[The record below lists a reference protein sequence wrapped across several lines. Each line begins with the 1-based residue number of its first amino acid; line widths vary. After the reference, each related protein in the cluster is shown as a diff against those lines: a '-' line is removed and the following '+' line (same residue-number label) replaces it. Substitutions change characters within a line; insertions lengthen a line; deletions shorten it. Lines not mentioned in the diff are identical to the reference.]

1 MNEQKIRGMLGLAV
15 RAREACF
22 GDDACR
28 KLIESGK
35 CGMILLDGETGP
47 NTRKKYQDLCER
59 TGTVLAVLPEG
70 LIEKATGR
78 ENRVA
83 ALRKGTFAEQMT
95 ACL

>member
-1 MNEQKIRGMLGLAV
+1 MNEQRAKGMLGLAV

-35 CGMILLDGETGP
+35 CGIILLDEETGP
-47 NTRKKYQDLCER
+47 NTRKKYEELCGR
-59 TGTVLAVLPEG
+59 TGITLAILPQG
-70 LIEKATGR
+70 LMEEATGR
-78 ENRVA
+78 SNRVA
-83 ALRKGTFAEQMT
+83 ALRKGAFAEQMT

>member
-1 MNEQKIRGMLGLAV
+1 MNEQRAKGMLGLAV

-35 CGMILLDGETGP
+35 CGIVLMDEETGP
-47 NTRKKYQDLCER
+47 NTRKKFEELCVR
-59 TGTVLAVLPEG
+59 AGTTLAILPRG
-70 LIEKATGR
+70 LMEEATGR
-78 ENRVA
+78 TNRVA
-83 ALRKGTFAEQMT
+83 ALRKGAFAEQMT

>member
-1 MNEQKIRGMLGLAV
+1 MNEQRVKGMLGLAV

-35 CGMILLDGETGP
+35 CGIVLMDEETGP
-47 NTRKKYQDLCER
+47 NTRKKYGELCGR
-59 TGTVLAVLPEG
+59 VGITLAILPRG
-70 LIEKATGR
+70 LMEEATGR
-78 ENRVA
+78 TNRVA
-83 ALRKGTFAEQMT
+83 ALRKGAFAEQMT

>member
-1 MNEQKIRGMLGLAV
+1 MNEQRAKGMLGFAV

-35 CGMILLDGETGP
+35 CGIILLDEETGP
-47 NTRKKYQDLCER
+47 NTRKKYEELCGR
-59 TGTVLAVLPEG
+59 TGITLAILPQG
-70 LIEKATGR
+70 LMEEATGR
-78 ENRVA
+78 SNRVA
-83 ALRKGTFAEQMT
+83 ALKKGAFAEQMT

>member
-1 MNEQKIRGMLGLAV
+1 MNEQRAKGMLGLAV

-35 CGMILLDGETGP
+35 CGIILLDAETGP
-47 NTRKKYQDLCER
+47 NTRKKFRDLCER
-59 TGTVLAVLPEG
+59 AGVPLGVLPEG
-70 LIEKATGR
+70 LMEEATGKA
-78 ENRVA
+78 NRVA
-83 ALRKGTFAEQMT
+83 ALKKGAFAEQMA

>member
-1 MNEQKIRGMLGLAV
+1 MNEQKMKGMLGLAV

-22 GDDACR
+22 GDEACR
-28 KLIESGK
+28 KLINSGK

-59 TGTVLAVLPEG
+59 TGTPLAILPNG
-70 LIEKATGR
+70 LMGEATGR
-78 ENRVA
+78 ANMVA
-83 ALRKGTFAEQMT
+83 ALRTGAFAEQMT

>member
-1 MNEQKIRGMLGLAV
+1 MNEQRAKGMLGLAV

-35 CGMILLDGETGP
+35 CGIVLMDEETGP
-47 NTRKKYQDLCER
+47 NTRKKYEELCGR
-59 TGTVLAVLPEG
+59 TGTILAILPRG
-70 LIEKATGR
+70 LMEEATGR
-78 ENRVA
+78 TNRVA
-83 ALRKGTFAEQMT
+83 ALRKGAFAEQMT